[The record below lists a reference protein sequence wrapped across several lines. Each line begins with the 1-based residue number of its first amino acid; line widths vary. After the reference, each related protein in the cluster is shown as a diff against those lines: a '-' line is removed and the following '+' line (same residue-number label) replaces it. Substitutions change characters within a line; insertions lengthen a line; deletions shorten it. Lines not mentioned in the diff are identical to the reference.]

1 MSTDQGETLS
11 TEEFIE
17 KYRRLAGHIAWTF
30 VRRSHKEISPIVL
43 TQEDA
48 EDFASCA
55 LLKLVKCPPQYRDQK
70 FFVNRLIVNAII
82 TAWRKRL
89 KQMETEWDQCM
100 LGSVIH
106 KNGGNTGSHHN
117 GGIEDTRE
125 GNSDIF
131 DRLPGPDGLHGK
143 TQVKFDSATAMAFL
157 PNIPQA
163 ERLVIELNF
172 GLGCPPCGVERI
184 GKKLGRSKTW
194 VELRI
199 NRGILRIREQLTSQP
214 QILPV

>member
-1 MSTDQGETLS
+1 MDADSAARLT
-11 TEEFIE
+11 TEQFVE
-17 KYRRLAGHIAWTF
+17 KYRKLAGYIAWTF
-30 VRRSHKEISPIVL
+30 VKRSHREISPVVL

-55 LLKLVKCPPQYRDQK
+55 LLKLVKCPPDKYDQK
-70 FFVNRLIVNAII
+70 PYVNLLIVNAII

-89 KQMETEWDQCM
+89 KQMEVEKSPSLPSLHSIKEMEFGDGPPGETSPRTAIDFF
-100 LGSVIH
+100 
-106 KNGGNTGSHHN
+106 
-117 GGIEDTRE
+117 DTLE
-125 GNSDIF
+125 G
-131 DRLPGPDGLHGK
+131 RDGVHSS
-143 TQVKFDSATAMAFL
+143 TATKFDFAKVSNLL
-157 PNIPQA
+157 PNLPQA

-199 NRGILRIREQLTSQP
+199 SRGILRIREQLSSQQ

>member
-1 MSTDQGETLS
+1 MGTEAETLPI
-11 TEEFIE
+11 EEFVE

-30 VRRSHKEISPIVL
+30 VRRSHREISPVVL

-55 LLKLVKCPPQYRDQK
+55 LLKLVKCPPQFRDQK
-70 FFVNRLIVNAII
+70 PYVNLLIVNGII

-89 KQMETEWDQCM
+89 KQLESEQRADPRRNAWNQQW
-100 LGSVIH
+100 
-106 KNGGNTGSHHN
+106 TG
-117 GGIEDTRE
+117 ETRE
-125 GNSDIF
+125 AGQVEVESDWF
-131 DRLPGPDGLHGK
+131 DTLEGRDGVH
-143 TQVKFDSATAMAFL
+143 TQTQTKFDFRTVSNLL
-157 PNIPQA
+157 PNLPPA

-199 NRGILRIREQLTSQP
+199 SRGILRIRESLNESYA
-214 QILPV
+214 

>member
-1 MSTDQGETLS
+1 MGTDSAESLTL
-11 TEEFIE
+11 EQFIE
-17 KYRRLAGHIAWTF
+17 KYRRLAGHIAWVF
-30 VRRSHKEISPIVL
+30 VRRSQKEISPIVL

-55 LLKLVKCPPQYRDQK
+55 LIKLVKCPPQYWDQK
-70 FFVNRLIVNAII
+70 PFVNRLIVNAII

-89 KQMETEWDQCM
+89 NQMEVEWDGASLPQRIKSF
-100 LGSVIH
+100 GSEEEFSPVDLRDPF
-106 KNGGNTGSHHN
+106 
-117 GGIEDTRE
+117 DTLE
-125 GNSDIF
+125 G
-131 DRLPGPDGLHGK
+131 RDGVHSS
-143 TQVKFDSATAMAFL
+143 TQVKFDSAKVSNLL
-157 PNIPQA
+157 PQLPQA

-199 NRGILRIREQLTSQP
+199 NRGIVRIREQLSSQQAFP
-214 QILPV
+214 AV

>member
-1 MSTDQGETLS
+1 MDAAATLS
-11 TEEFIE
+11 VEQFVER
-17 KYRRLAGHIAWTF
+17 YRKLAGYIAWTF
-30 VRRSHKEISPIVL
+30 VRRSHREISPVVL

-55 LLKLVKCPPQYRDQK
+55 LLKLVKCPPDKYDQK
-70 FFVNRLIVNAII
+70 PYVNLLIVNAII

-89 KQMETEWDQCM
+89 KQINAETNPESGHVTHRMTHRKGNPMRRDADRTVIDTS
-100 LGSVIH
+100 GSFF
-106 KNGGNTGSHHN
+106 
-117 GGIEDTRE
+117 DTLDGHDRGHE
-125 GNSDIF
+125 NSDTQF
-131 DRLPGPDGLHGK
+131 DFTK
-143 TQVKFDSATAMAFL
+143 AIKFL
-157 PNIPQA
+157 PDLPHA

-199 NRGILRIREQLTSQP
+199 SRGILRIREQLSSQ
-214 QILPV
+214 QQTQPV